1 MISDFTLPSELL
13 KRKSVP
19 LLFLVFL
26 IVVTL
31 FGCTAHIHTPFQPEV
46 STRAER
52 QSGPP
57 ILAYEKGPVPFENSI
72 LQQDPKMAYQVRYLK
87 IPSIGENGQKG
98 NLIEALYYRSNTAG
112 NLPLVIVLPI
122 WGDGFGLTYPPKKIT
137 STLKVRSHGAMHVLR
152 VLGES
157 DIFDWEEFC
166 EAETEEK
173 FLSNMARIAQRETVN
188 IVDISRLVDWAEARK
203 EINTARIG
211 LIGFSRSA
219 VTAGMVTVNEPRF
232 AAVVL
237 VMGGAH
243 PHRILAACDGDV
255 GWPRDRILDRFGWTA
270 ADYEQA
276 IEPLF
281 RPINAAN
288 YPGRV
293 DPSRILIFDSH
304 EDKCI
309 PQEARDDLWGTLGRP
324 ARISLLYD
332 HKTSFLS
339 MTPLGFNWMRREIY
353 EFFER
358 TLCLG
363 FDPPARPQVD
373 VRKAQRN

>member
-1 MISDFTLPSELL
+1 MLFISFMTRVRKMAPIISACHESLIKKRSLRLL
-13 KRKSVP
+13 
-19 LLFLVFL
+19 LVFL
-26 IVVTL
+26 IVGTL
-31 FGCTAHIHTPFQPEV
+31 LGCTAHIYTPFQPGV

-52 QSGPP
+52 QYGSG

-72 LQQDPKMAYQVRYLK
+72 LQRNPKMAYQVRYLK

-112 NLPLVIVLPI
+112 KLPLVIVLPI
-122 WGDGFGLTYPPKKIT
+122 WGDGFGLTYPPEKIT
-137 STLKVRSHGAMHVLR
+137 STLRLRSHGGMHILR

-157 DIFDWEEFC
+157 DIFDWEEFS

-188 IVDISRLVDWAEARK
+188 IVDVSRLVDWAEARN
-203 EINTARIG
+203 EINAARIG

-270 ADYEQA
+270 ADYEQT

-281 RPINAAN
+281 QPINAAN
-288 YPGRV
+288 YPGHA
-293 DPSRILIFDSH
+293 DPRRILIFDSH

-309 PQEARDDLWGTLGRP
+309 PREARDDLWETLGRP
-324 ARISLLYD
+324 ARISLLYG

-353 EFFER
+353 EFFES
-358 TLCLG
+358 TL
-363 FDPPARPQVD
+363 RI
-373 VRKAQRN
+373 K

>member
-1 MISDFTLPSELL
+1 MAGVRKMALIIFACHEMLIKKKLL
-13 KRKSVP
+13 R
-19 LLFLVFL
+19 LLLVFF
-26 IVVTL
+26 IVGTL
-31 FGCTAHIHTPFQPEV
+31 LGCTAHIYTPFQPGV
-46 STRAER
+46 RTRAEQ
-52 QSGPP
+52 QSEPR

-72 LQQDPKMAYQVRYLK
+72 LQQDPKMAYQVRHLK

-112 NLPLVIVLPI
+112 KLPLVIVLPI

-137 STLKVRSHGAMHVLR
+137 STLRLHSHGGMHILR

-157 DIFDWEEFC
+157 DIFDWEEFS

-173 FLSNMARIAQRETVN
+173 FLSNMTRIAQREAIN
-188 IVDISRLVDWAEARK
+188 IIDVSRLVDWAEARD
-203 EINTARIG
+203 EINSSRIG

-255 GWPRDRILDRFGWTA
+255 GWPRGRILDRFGWTA
-270 ADYEQA
+270 ADYERA
-276 IEPLF
+276 IEPFF

-288 YPGRV
+288 YPGRA
-293 DPSRILIFDSH
+293 DPSRILIFDSRN
-304 EDKCI
+304 DKCV
-309 PQEARDDLWGTLGRP
+309 PQDARDDLWEVLGRP
-324 ARISLLYD
+324 ERISFLYG
-332 HKTSFLS
+332 HETSFLS

-353 EFFER
+353 GFFES
-358 TLCLG
+358 TL
-363 FDPPARPQVD
+363 RI
-373 VRKAQRN
+373 K